1 MLRPVIALTHAEK
14 NVAKDLGNCSMCINS
29 SSEGEPHAG
38 KEAIA
43 PSIIIR
49 KREVQRREET
59 PPNGGVV
66 TPEDIQMQ
74 PFIPKGK
81 LNSILNF

>member
-1 MLRPVIALTHAEK
+1 MV
-14 NVAKDLGNCSMCINS
+14 GG
-29 SSEGEPHAG
+29 GEPLAG
-38 KEAIA
+38 REATA

-66 TPEDIQMQ
+66 WNPLMSSEQSAVQVICASVW
-74 PFIPKGK
+74 PVVNVGRA
-81 LNSILNF
+81 LELH